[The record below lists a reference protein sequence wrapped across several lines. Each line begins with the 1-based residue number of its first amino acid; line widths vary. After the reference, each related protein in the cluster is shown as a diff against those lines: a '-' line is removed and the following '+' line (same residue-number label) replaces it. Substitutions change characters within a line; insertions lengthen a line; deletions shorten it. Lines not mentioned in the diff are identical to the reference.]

1 MELRVGNRY
10 RLQHKVGSG
19 SFGDIYF
26 GIDIQTGT
34 EVAIKL
40 EPQDEEKPDQVQI
53 YL

>member
-1 MELRVGNRY
+1 MDSWETN
-10 RLQHKVGSG
+10 SE
-19 SFGDIYF
+19 S
-26 GIDIQTGT
+26 